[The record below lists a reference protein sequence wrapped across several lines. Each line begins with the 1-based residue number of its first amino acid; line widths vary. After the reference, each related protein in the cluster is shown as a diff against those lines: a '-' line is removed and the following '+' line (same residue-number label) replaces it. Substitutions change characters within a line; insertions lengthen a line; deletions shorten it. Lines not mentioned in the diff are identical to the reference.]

1 LRIPDA
7 PGMASVRALWGWLY
21 GRPYLLLTLASL
33 MWGGNAVASRLAL
46 GHISPLAL
54 NFLRWG
60 GVCVVLLPLFG
71 HEIVRARA
79 VLSERWFYIVAAAG
93 LGFTG
98 FNAMMYTAAHYT
110 SAVNITILQGSIP
123 VFVLVGGLA
132 WFGTRIRLLQILGM
146 AVTLIGIAAVAAQGD
161 PARLASLSVNVGD
174 AWMVVACAAW
184 SAYTLALRQRPPVSS
199 YVLFAAMAAAG
210 FVLSFPL
217 VVYEAASGAAVWPDA
232 AGWAIVAFVALF
244 PSLAAQVTFMR
255 GVELIG
261 PARAGLFANLVP
273 VFGAVLAVGILGE
286 PFRAYHA
293 LAMVLVLAGIWL
305 AEQKRV

>member
-1 LRIPDA
+1 
-7 PGMASVRALWGWLY
+7 MASARALWRWFY

-46 GHISPLAL
+46 GHVSPMALTTLRWSGVFLVVGPLVARPLAAEWRAL
-54 NFLRWG
+54 AGRW
-60 GVCVVLLPLFG
+60 
-71 HEIVRARA
+71 I
-79 VLSERWFYIVAAAG
+79 YIVVAAG

-98 FNAMMYTAAHYT
+98 FNSLMYAAAHHT

-123 VFVLVGGLA
+123 IFVLVGGLV
-132 WFGTRIRLLQILGM
+132 WFGTRINLLQILGM

-184 SAYTLALRQRPPVSS
+184 AAYTLALRQRPPISS
-199 YVLFAAMAAAG
+199 YALFAAMAAAG
-210 FVLSFPL
+210 LVLSLPL
-217 VVYEAASGAAVWPDA
+217 LAYEVANGDVVWPDA
-232 AGWAIVAFVALF
+232 TGWGIVAFVALF

-273 VFGAVLAVGILGE
+273 VFGAVLAVVLLGE
-286 PFRAYHA
+286 PFRYYHA
-293 LAMVLVLAGIWL
+293 IAMVLVLAGIWL
-305 AEQKRV
+305 AEQKRA